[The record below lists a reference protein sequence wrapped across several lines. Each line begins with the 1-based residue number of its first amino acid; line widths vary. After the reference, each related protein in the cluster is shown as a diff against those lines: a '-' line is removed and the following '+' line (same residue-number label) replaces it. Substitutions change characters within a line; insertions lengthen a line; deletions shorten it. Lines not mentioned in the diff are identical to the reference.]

1 MKDFYC
7 LEIRFN
13 EAIIEDRSWLH
24 SHLKIDQDEI
34 ELKVFYSGEIDIS
47 RKYFEW
53 SSNNKDWN
61 KLSLYS
67 EIKISSS
74 ENELLDVNTEDSKI
88 TGLKSGEIDAN
99 GNYYLTILLDSIVI
113 SKPPVSEL
121 NNTARILL
129 NEQGFDLVKGFYSIF
144 TQVKKD
150 VFDIQRMNGMETFY
164 RIEKSKFRPEFEFNT
179 SDNTNNPKPY
189 IEKVPIIKFQLHNLA
204 SEDQVLNYFTIACKI
219 TSFYL
224 GINVDYFQG
233 EINLKNKRVLV
244 FKKLKKQINQ
254 NISSLNHFL
263 DVRGTDGFL
272 KLEWQNGFFENQE
285 KIIRSINNFITARL
299 LDKNSKFLVLF
310 NTIEICMNG
319 FKPKAKK
326 FELAVSKKEKSKV
339 YKKAY
344 QILESTIVEEDLS
357 DFKNKWENVKKNLV
371 YKPMDSPLKQ
381 FLIDNNIDVDRL
393 NISITKMKNIRN
405 NIIHGSLEKVDKNE
419 LEEANFQLFRINT
432 IIIFNLLG
440 INNWKNII

>member
-150 VFDIQRMNGMETFY
+150 VFDIQRMNGMETSGAHSALFDA
-164 RIEKSKFRPEFEFNT
+164 ELVV
-179 SDNTNNPKPY
+179 
-189 IEKVPIIKFQLHNLA
+189 KVL
-204 SEDQVLNYFTIACKI
+204 
-219 TSFYL
+219 SF
-224 GINVDYFQG
+224 I
-233 EINLKNKRVLV
+233 R
-244 FKKLKKQINQ
+244 KKQPHTWNSFLRTA
-254 NISSLNHFL
+254 NSS
-263 DVRGTDGFL
+263 DT
-272 KLEWQNGFFENQE
+272 ET
-285 KIIRSINNFITARL
+285 II
-299 LDKNSKFLVLF
+299 
-310 NTIEICMNG
+310 
-319 FKPKAKK
+319 
-326 FELAVSKKEKSKV
+326 KKEKMFTFSEFYFGKG
-339 YKKAY
+339 YLFLLSSLHPKACMHQLY
-344 QILESTIVEEDLS
+344 PKWAHAVDLKFNIEPLLDMIIVM
-357 DFKNKWENVKKNLV
+357 NL
-371 YKPMDSPLKQ
+371 
-381 FLIDNNIDVDRL
+381 
-393 NISITKMKNIRN
+393 
-405 NIIHGSLEKVDKNE
+405 
-419 LEEANFQLFRINT
+419 
-432 IIIFNLLG
+432 
-440 INNWKNII
+440 